1 MSTVTK
7 SGLQVAV
14 ENALTKG
21 TEKERIIAVLDCV
34 RGYKNEYNHEEQNLQ
49 SEGFMKCKNEYR
61 HQLDKIKNIVLGSN
75 I

>member
-1 MSTVTK
+1 MINETK

-21 TEKERIIAVLDCV
+21 TEKERILAILDCV
-34 RGYKNEYNHEEQNLQ
+34 RGYKNEYNQENQKEH

-61 HQLDKIKNIVLGSN
+61 HQIDKIKNIILGS
-75 I
+75 